1 MQAWLSFLE
10 VARTLVLP
18 LGIAV
23 IGALTTIT
31 LSSTQLRSRDRE
43 RAQDRQDRELERERS
58 ADASEFQIRAE
69 VIEGI
74 AESFAQYA
82 EQAASSLTGRA
93 SIFRVRSAL
102 LRLTTR
108 CDTGHLSSDCVG
120 YVLDTSQ
127 IPDPDRM
134 FDTFADIQ
142 RRLEGWHLGHLSLHE
157 LTEHLNDGRRQ
168 ARDHL
173 ALHVIAPEQS
183 FFDHKHRDHTPSAE
197 AD

>member
-1 MQAWLSFLE
+1 MQTWLSFLD

-31 LSSTQLRSRDRE
+31 LSSAQLRSRDRE
-43 RAQDRQDRELERERS
+43 RVQDRADRELERYRS
-58 ADASEFQIRAE
+58 ADASEFQVRAE

-93 SIFRVRSAL
+93 STFRVRSAL

-120 YVLDTSQ
+120 YVLDTLQ
-127 IPDPDRM
+127 IPDPGRM

-142 RRLEGWHLGHLSLHE
+142 RHLEGWHLGHLTLHE
-157 LTEHLNDGRRQ
+157 LTEYVNDGRRH

-173 ALHVIAPEQS
+173 ALHEIAPEQS
-183 FFDHKHRDHTPSAE
+183 FVDDIHRDHTPSAE

>member
-1 MQAWLSFLE
+1 MQTWLSFLE

-31 LSSTQLRSRDRE
+31 LSSAQLRSRDRE
-43 RAQDRQDRELERERS
+43 RVQDRADRELERYRS
-58 ADASEFQIRAE
+58 ADASEFQVRAE

-120 YVLDTSQ
+120 YVLDTLQ
-127 IPDPDRM
+127 IPDPGRM

-142 RRLEGWHLGHLSLHE
+142 RRLEGWHLGHLTLHE
-157 LTEHLNDGRRQ
+157 LIEYVNDGRRQ

-173 ALHVIAPEQS
+173 ALHETALEQS
-183 FFDHKHRDHTPSAE
+183 FVDDIHRDHTPSAE

>member
-1 MQAWLSFLE
+1 MQVWLSFLD
-10 VARTLVLP
+10 VARYLVLP

-23 IGALTTIT
+23 IGGLTTIT
-31 LSSTQLRSRDRE
+31 LSSAQLRSRDRE
-43 RAQDRQDRELERERS
+43 RAQDREDRELARYRS
-58 ADASEFQIRAE
+58 AEASEFQVRAE

-82 EQAASSLTGRA
+82 EQAKTSATGRA
-93 SIFRVRSAL
+93 SVFRVRSAL
-102 LRLTTR
+102 LKLTTR

-127 IPDPDRM
+127 TPDPDCM

-142 RRLEGWHLGHLSLHE
+142 RRLEGWHLGHLTLHE
-157 LTEHLNDGRRQ
+157 LTEYVNDGRRQ
-168 ARDHL
+168 ARNHL
-173 ALHVIAPEQS
+173 ALHEIAPEQS
-183 FFDHKHRDHTPSAE
+183 FFDSTYRDHTTSSE